1 MEFLI
6 ENWFLI
12 VAAVAIIIFVGYLVY
27 AFLKRPTNE
36 QIKSIK
42 EWLLYAVTEA
52 EKELGSGTG
61 KLKLRYVYNM
71 FIERFSFISKI
82 ITFEM
87 FSDLVD
93 EALDEM
99 RKMLSTNKAV
109 LEYVEGAP
117 TSENE
122 TRQKE

>member
-12 VAAVAIIIFVGYLVY
+12 VVAVAIVVFVGYIVY

-36 QIKSIK
+36 QINSVK

-61 KLKLRYVYNM
+61 KLKLRYAYNM
-71 FIERFSFISKI
+71 FIERFAFLSKA

-93 EALDEM
+93 DALVEM
-99 RKMLSTNKAV
+99 KKLLNTNKAV
-109 LEYVEGAP
+109 QEYVEGP
-117 TSENE
+117 SSPESEVIQNE
-122 TRQKE
+122 